1 MRPVIS
7 IPHSVSS
14 IPLRLFCL
22 YSAVKWK
29 RDAST
34 LAALVPFSLS
44 LFFTLSF
51 SSFARSPC
59 TSPSSDTL
67 LLPSVHP
74 KLDTLTTF
82 HPPLPSLPNS
92 LFRRFF
98 FPSPIPNA
106 WTSPRLA
113 LPALSHLLHCYPFP
127 FCSFTNRAARE
138 YIFYRHSWWPPRI
151 CTNLPARA
159 TSSLPQAGSPLSSRS
174 NTGSVQLTL
183 LCLPLFS
190 YDPMLFRWVI
200 RVIDSFGSYVYHR
213 TIREIA
219 ILPDSIT
226 DIL

>member
-1 MRPVIS
+1 MKTRCIHTGRSRP
-7 IPHSVSS
+7 
-14 IPLRLFCL
+14 F
-22 YSAVKWK
+22 
-29 RDAST
+29 
-34 LAALVPFSLS
+34 
-44 LFFTLSF
+44 LSF
-51 SSFARSPC
+51 SLFHALLLFLCSLTLYFSLFRHP
-59 TSPSSDTL
+59 SPSFRS
-67 LLPSVHP
+67 SKAGYAHHVS
-74 KLDTLTTF
+74 
-82 HPPLPSLPNS
+82 PPLPSLPNS

-138 YIFYRHSWWPPRI
+138 YIFYRHSWWPPCI

-219 ILPDSIT
+219 ILSR
-226 DIL
+226 